1 MQTVERALDILE
13 ILADSDGS
21 FVKLGEIAERAHL
34 SKSTASHIL
43 STLCKRGYAYRI
55 SRSSGY
61 RLGSELYY
69 LTRNGAYGHRLAEI
83 CAPYIRWLYT
93 QTGQTPILTVIAE
106 QKKTIID
113 YIEGEFVLTGKR
125 QSLIRD
131 NAYSSASGRLLL
143 AGMERSQVLDF
154 IAKNGLPQSYEWPQV
169 HSAEEMFRQL
179 EQLRQQG
186 YSFAECQQKQ
196 KERVSV
202 GYACPLYYKTN
213 MVGSLALAVLLE
225 PGEDTA
231 ADKRILRKLQWCAE
245 RINGLLDFDDV
256 IGVWISRW

>member
-21 FVKLGEIAERAHL
+21 FVKLGEIAERAQL

-43 STLCKRGYAYRI
+43 STLCKRGYVCRI

-69 LTRNGAYGHRLAEI
+69 LTRNGAYGHRLADI

-113 YIEGEFVLTGKR
+113 YIEGEFELTGKR

-143 AGMERSQVLDF
+143 AGMERSQLMDF
-154 IAKNGLPQSYEWPQV
+154 VAKNGLPQPHEWAQV
-169 HSAEEMFRQL
+169 HTLEEMLRQL
-179 EQLRQQG
+179 EELRRQK
-186 YSFAECQQKQ
+186 YAFVVCRQKQ
-196 KERVSV
+196 KDRLSV

-213 MVGSLALAVLLE
+213 MVGSIALAVLLE
-225 PGEDTA
+225 PGQDTVI
-231 ADKRILRKLQWCAE
+231 DKRILRKLQWCAE